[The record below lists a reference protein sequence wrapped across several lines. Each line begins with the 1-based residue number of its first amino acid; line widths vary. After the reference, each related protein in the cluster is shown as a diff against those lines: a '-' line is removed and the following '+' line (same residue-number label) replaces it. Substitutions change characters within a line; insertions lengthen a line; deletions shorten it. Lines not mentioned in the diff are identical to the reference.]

1 MITTCMIEDSEL
13 EQNLH
18 NLIVNLCRVMHE
30 HGYETINVGV
40 MMRLIGVG
48 EERAGQH
55 DEEYIDLAEY
65 FAKTQQMPAR
75 SIPKVNS
82 EGKTLH

>member
-1 MITTCMIEDSEL
+1 MLDASAL

-18 NLIVNLCRVMHE
+18 DLILELCHVMHN
-30 HGYETINVGV
+30 HGYESLNVGA

-48 EERAGQH
+48 EERASQH
-55 DEEYIDLAEY
+55 DEEWIDLAEH
-65 FAKTQQMPAR
+65 FEKQKQVSDRPISKT
-75 SIPKVNS
+75 NS